1 MIARQAPTN
10 LLVSSPARSNRRR
23 IGAVLTTEFLFLLP
37 IVILLMVALVEFVFL
52 INAETK
58 VTLASREGAR
68 VAAMGG
74 STDDVQAAVTNVL
87 GADVVAQSTIDVAY
101 PNNDQTTGNPVQVTV
116 SAPAKILV
124 PLLVIGC
131 FDPDTLQLTGLTTMV
146 IE

>member
-1 MIARQAPTN
+1 MSA
-10 LLVSSPARSNRRR
+10 SPPSQRRR
-23 IGAVLTTEFLFLLP
+23 LGAVLTTELLFLLP
-37 IVILLMVALVEFVFL
+37 IVLLLLVALIEFVFL

-68 VAAMGG
+68 VAALGG
-74 STDDVQAAVTNVL
+74 STADVEAAITTVL
-87 GADVVAQSTIDVAY
+87 GASVMAQSTFEITY
-101 PNNDQTTGNPVQVTV
+101 PNNDPTTGNPVTVTV

-131 FDPDTLQLTGLTTMV
+131 FDPDTLLLTGQTTMV